1 MSDQK
6 ERPNIVRYFEA
17 CDVNMNM
24 RCWDGFFRKEC
35 LRISL
40 LLMLVGDKE
49 NNTSLFF
56 KLFSLGKLTWEPID
70 QESRRVR
77 MAQHRI
83 CQKLYNYT
91 LEVIKR
97 GQKKLV
103 RGLVTSERHLDYKKG
118 ATSTGSGQ
126 HLSRSFLSLFW
137 IIPSMI
143 NLTRADVTAV
153 PTVPGELVGL
163 APLTQRSFVL
173 FRCHSRPL
181 LSVNHRLKGEC
192 SQTFPR
198 YACTGFP
205 YQSQDHLNLKRMVT
219 VSQKLVIVR

>member
-1 MSDQK
+1 MRRFFSSRLFTCPIKKNGRTLSGQMV
-6 ERPNIVRYFEA
+6 ILTGRYFEA

-24 RCWDGFFRKEC
+24 RCWDGFCRKEC

-83 CQKLYNYT
+83 CQKFYNYT
-91 LEVIKR
+91 LEIIKG

-103 RGLVTSERHLDYKKG
+103 RGLVTSERYLDYRRVPRVQG
-118 ATSTGSGQ
+118 VVSIFQGVFSPCSGI
-126 HLSRSFLSLFW
+126 F
-137 IIPSMI
+137 IY
-143 NLTRADVTAV
+143 D
-153 PTVPGELVGL
+153 
-163 APLTQRSFVL
+163 
-173 FRCHSRPL
+173 
-181 LSVNHRLKGEC
+181 
-192 SQTFPR
+192 
-198 YACTGFP
+198 
-205 YQSQDHLNLKRMVT
+205 
-219 VSQKLVIVR
+219 